1 MSRDTSSRRRPG
13 SQGEEAPRSSP
24 DEAPASAGVT
34 GSFRNPK
41 ILLPFLLI
49 TLIWGST
56 WIVIKDQLGTVPA
69 VWSVSYR
76 FYVAG
81 AAMLAI
87 ALLRGEGVRI
97 GPGGFVL
104 AAMLGTLQFVVNYNF
119 VYAAELHITSGL
131 AAVVFALLVVPNAVL
146 AWVFFDQRV
155 TGRFALGSAV
165 AMAGVGL
172 LFVQEIRHAATSTQ
186 SVLTGLALVLVA
198 VLAASIS
205 NVMQIMPA
213 IKARPVAPLLGW
225 AMLYGATANA
235 VFGWAFVGPP
245 VVEPRLGY
253 WLGIVY
259 LGLIASALAFW
270 LYYDII
276 RKIGPAKAA
285 YSSVLIPMIAMV
297 ISTFAEG
304 YRWSALALSGGALAL
319 AGLVIALRSSRAPPP
334 PPAE

>member
-1 MSRDTSSRRRPG
+1 VTS
-13 SQGEEAPRSSP
+13 QA
-24 DEAPASAGVT
+24 
-34 GSFRNPK
+34 GSFRDPK
-41 ILLPFLLI
+41 VLLPFLLI

-87 ALLRGEGVRI
+87 ALLRGEGLRI
-97 GPGGFVL
+97 GRGGFVL
-104 AAMLGTLQFVVNYNF
+104 AAMLGTFQFVVNYNF

-131 AAVVFALLVVPNAVL
+131 AAVVFALLVVPNTIL
-146 AWVFFDQRV
+146 AWLCFGQRV

-165 AMAGVGL
+165 AMAGVAL
-172 LFVQEIRHAATSTQ
+172 LFLQEMRDAATSTEN
-186 SVLTGLALVLVA
+186 VLTGLGLVLVA

-235 VFGWAFVGPP
+235 VFGWAFVGPAA
-245 VVEPRLGY
+245 VEPRLGY

-304 YRWSALALSGGALAL
+304 YRWSALALAGGALAL
-319 AGLVIALRSSRAPPP
+319 AGLVIALRSSRASPP
-334 PPAE
+334 PPAD

>member
-1 MSRDTSSRRRPG
+1 MTGGTAGQAGFRDPG
-13 SQGEEAPRSSP
+13 
-24 DEAPASAGVT
+24 V
-34 GSFRNPK
+34 
-41 ILLPFLLI
+41 LLPFLLI

-81 AAMLAI
+81 AAMIAI
-87 ALLRGEGVRI
+87 ALLRGEGIRI
-97 GPGGFVL
+97 GRGGFVL
-104 AAMLGTLQFVVNYNF
+104 AAMLGTFQFVVNYNF
-119 VYAAELHITSGL
+119 VYASELYITSGL
-131 AAVVFALLVVPNAVL
+131 AAVVFALLVVPNSIL
-146 AWVFFDQRV
+146 AWFFFGQRV

-165 AMAGVGL
+165 AMAGVAL
-172 LFVQEIRHAATSTQ
+172 LFIQEMRDAGVSTND
-186 SVLTGLALVLVA
+186 VLKGLALVLVA
-198 VLAASIS
+198 VLAASVS

-225 AMLYGATANA
+225 AMLYGATVNA
-235 VFGWAFVGPP
+235 VFGWAYVGPP
-245 VVEPRLGY
+245 TVEPRLGY

-270 LYYDII
+270 LYFDII

-285 YSSVLIPMIAMV
+285 YSSVLIPMIAML

-304 YRWSALALSGGALAL
+304 YRWSALALAGGALAL

-334 PPAE
+334 PPAD

>member
-1 MSRDTSSRRRPG
+1 VTAQAGTFRD
-13 SQGEEAPRSSP
+13 PR
-24 DEAPASAGVT
+24 
-34 GSFRNPK
+34 

-87 ALLRGEGVRI
+87 ALLRGEGVGI
-97 GPGGFVL
+97 GRGGLVL
-104 AAMLGTLQFVVNYNF
+104 AAMLGTFQFVVNYNF
-119 VYAAELHITSGL
+119 VYASELHITSGL
-131 AAVVFALLVVPNAVL
+131 AAVVFALLVVPNAIL
-146 AWVFFDQRV
+146 SWLFFDQRV

-172 LFVQEIRHAATSTQ
+172 LFVQEIRHAATSAQ

-245 VVEPRLGY
+245 AIEPRLGY

-304 YRWSALALSGGALAL
+304 YRWSVLALAGGALAL
-319 AGLVIALRSSRAPPP
+319 AGLVIALRSSRVPPP
-334 PPAE
+334 PPAD